1 MRSILPVMS
10 SRVIASEAKQS
21 IYASQEV
28 WVASLRSQATT
39 RTGPGAP
46 MPFAWM
52 TTSSLEGTAKQPEI
66 RVSGGFFAASG
77 LVFSYPI
84 RFHCTPSGVPLIP

>member
-1 MRSILPVMS
+1 VPTDQDDARD
-10 SRVIASEAKQS
+10 
-21 IYASQEV
+21 
-28 WVASLRSQATT
+28 
-39 RTGPGAP
+39 
-46 MPFAWM
+46 WM
-52 TTSSLEGTAKQPEI
+52 TFFENGGHGASAPLPTYKTLAKWPEI